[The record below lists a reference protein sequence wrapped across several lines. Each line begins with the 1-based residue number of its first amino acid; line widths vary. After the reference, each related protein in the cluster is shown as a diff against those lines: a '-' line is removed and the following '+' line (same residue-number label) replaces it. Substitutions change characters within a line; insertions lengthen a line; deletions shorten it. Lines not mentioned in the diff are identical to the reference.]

1 MSILQA
7 TCRALQKSHGR
18 YLRDLYDLG
27 PGWTGGVNSKPLK
40 KSVGESEGCVCEEK
54 LLWC

>member
-18 YLRDLYDLG
+18 YFLLLYDRG

-40 KSVGESEGCVCEEK
+40 KSVGERDGCAKLCESI
-54 LLWC
+54 